1 MNESGEIIIYDEA
14 GFDANIEVKLINEN
28 VWLNQNQLSKLFN
41 RDRSFITRHI
51 NNIFKEKELSKKSNV
66 QKMHFSHSDKR

>member
-14 GFDANIEVKLINEN
+14 GIEVKLINEN